1 MKPEINSLRSI
12 VLAGLVLAL
21 ATVLPAQSAG
31 SDTGKATTPPASAPS
46 AQPAPGTTPVG
57 GDSPAPADTKQ
68 PATQQPTS
76 TRPSG
81 KSSPDATSKEPA
93 PGTTPV
99 GGDIP
104 AKSADLEKVVPV
116 GGDLIKVKPGSVED
130 VSAVGNRDIGGRG
143 LGNWYSTDT
152 EIKMG
157 KTYADEIE
165 KSSKFITD
173 PVVTEYVNR
182 IGQNIVKNSDC
193 KVPFTIKVLDS
204 DEINAFALPGGFF
217 YVNSGLIL
225 NADEEAEL
233 AGVMAH
239 ETAHV
244 CAHHAV
250 REMTRMNY
258 AQLGTIPLI
267 FIGGWTGYGIYE
279 AASIGIPITFM
290 KFSREF
296 EAQADY
302 LGVQYMYRA
311 GYDPQAFI
319 TFFEKIQALEKRKPG
334 AVAKVFADHPQTPDR
349 ILHTQEEIAR
359 ILPARD
365 EYMVTTSEFD
375 DVKARLARIENK
387 RRLTDTKGVTRPS
400 LRRASTGTDSGSSPA
415 RPTTA
420 RVPTTSPRCIAATT
434 RTKSDALQGGRQS
447 RKGTAQPERVLLLVL
462 SAASLYIGCGRQLH
476 SIHEENCHFRGGL
489 CLHSAADED
498 RQSDASRAAAR
509 HRVCPQSPAGHRVQR
524 QRHHHGGQSPDRDT
538 S

>member
-1 MKPEINSLRSI
+1 MKPGFNGSRAVL
-12 VLAGLVLAL
+12 LAGLVLAT
-21 ATVLPAQSAG
+21 ATALGAQSTGSTNSTQPAG
-31 SDTGKATTPPASAPS
+31 TPQ
-46 AQPAPGTTPVG
+46 AQPAPGATPVG
-57 GDSPAPADTKQ
+57 SDSPAPSTASAGTDSSGKPASTQ
-68 PATQQPTS
+68 PATGSKGTDTS
-76 TRPSG
+76 Q
-81 KSSPDATSKEPA
+81 KPA

-104 AKSADLEKVVPV
+104 AKTADAKGVDADKVVPV
-116 GGDLIKVKPGSVED
+116 GGELIKVKPGSIED
-130 VSAVGNRDIGGRG
+130 VGSVGNRDIGGRG

-182 IGQNIVKNSDC
+182 VGQNIVKNSDC
-193 KVPFTIKVLDS
+193 KVPFTIKVIDS

-349 ILHTQEEIAR
+349 ILHSQEEIAR
-359 ILPARD
+359 ILPPRD

-387 RRLTDTKGVTRPS
+387 RRLTDTKGRHASVAAPCKHRS
-400 LRRASTGTDSGSSPA
+400 RR
-415 RPTTA
+415 RH
-420 RVPTTSPRCIAATT
+420 
-434 RTKSDALQGGRQS
+434 RQH
-447 RKGTAQPERVLLLVL
+447 KQP
-462 SAASLYIGCGRQLH
+462 
-476 SIHEENCHFRGGL
+476 
-489 CLHSAADED
+489 D
-498 RQSDASRAAAR
+498 RQ
-509 HRVCPQSPAGHRVQR
+509 QR
-524 QRHHHGGQSPDRDT
+524 IEY
-538 S
+538 

>member
-1 MKPEINSLRSI
+1 MTAGFAAGLRANALRAGT
-12 VLAGLVLAL
+12 LAGLTLAL
-21 ATVLPAQSAG
+21 AAYGWAQST
-31 SDTGKATTPPASAPS
+31 SQSNPSSTPPSSTPS

-57 GDSPAPADTKQ
+57 GDTQAAPQSGSAQTAPDGAQQPSNPSSSTPSAQPAPGSAPVGSDTSPAPKD
-68 PATQQPTS
+68 
-76 TRPSG
+76 
-81 KSSPDATSKEPA
+81 KSSAQQKDPA

-99 GGDIP
+99 GGDTP
-104 AKSADLEKVVPV
+104 ATNANNAAVNPDKVITP
-116 GGDLIKVKPGSVED
+116 GSEMIKIKPGSIDD

-143 LGNWYSTDT
+143 MGNWYSTDT

-157 KTYADEIE
+157 KMYASEIE
-165 KSSKFITD
+165 KSSRFITD

-193 KVPFTIKVLDS
+193 KVPFTIKVIDS

-250 REMTRMNY
+250 REQTRMNY

-267 FIGGWTGYGIYE
+267 FLGGWTGYGIYE
-279 AASIGIPITFM
+279 AASIGVPITFLH
-290 KFSREF
+290 FSREF

-319 TFFEKIQALEKRKPG
+319 SFFEKIQALEKRKPG
-334 AVAKVFADHPQTPDR
+334 LVAKAFSDHPQTPDR
-349 ILHTQEEIAR
+349 ILHSQEEIAR

-365 EYMVTTSEFD
+365 EYTVTTSEFD

-387 RRLTDTKGVTRPS
+387 RRLVDTKDGKKPS
-400 LRRASTGTDSGSSPA
+400 LRRASTGSQDPTSQSSDPNSTGDD
-415 RPTTA
+415 RPT
-420 RVPTTSPRCIAATT
+420 
-434 RTKSDALQGGRQS
+434 
-447 RKGTAQPERVLLLVL
+447 
-462 SAASLYIGCGRQLH
+462 LH
-476 SIHEENCHFRGGL
+476 R
-489 CLHSAADED
+489 
-498 RQSDASRAAAR
+498 
-509 HRVCPQSPAGHRVQR
+509 
-524 QRHHHGGQSPDRDT
+524 RDDQNN
-538 S
+538 

>member
-1 MKPEINSLRSI
+1 MTQESNGTRT
-12 VLAGLVLAL
+12 LVLAAMVFAL
-21 ATVLPAQSAG
+21 AATVAAQST
-31 SDTGKATTPPASAPS
+31 SSTTAPADSS
-46 AQPAPGTTPVG
+46 QTAQPAPGTAPVAG
-57 GDSPAPADTKQ
+57 
-68 PATQQPTS
+68 
-76 TRPSG
+76 
-81 KSSPDATSKEPA
+81 DATPPPPA
-93 PGTTPV
+93 ATADKKQQASNAKGKKGKDKRKDKDKDSDQTEPGTTPV
-99 GGDIP
+99 AGDANP
-104 AKSADLEKVVPV
+104 KVDPDKVVAV
-116 GGDLIKVKPGSVED
+116 GGDLQKVKPGSIED
-130 VSAVGNRDIGGRG
+130 VGAVGNRDIGGRG

-157 KTYADEIE
+157 KSYADEIE

-173 PVVTEYVNR
+173 PVITEYVNR
-182 IGQNIVKNSDC
+182 VGQNIVKNSDC

-250 REMTRMNY
+250 RQMTRMNY

-290 KFSREF
+290 QFSREF
-296 EAQADY
+296 ESQADY

-349 ILHTQEEIAR
+349 ILHSQEEIAR
-359 ILPARD
+359 FLPARD

-387 RRLTDTKGVTRPS
+387 RRLTDTKGAAKPS
-400 LRRASTGTDSGSSPA
+400 LRRASTGADDPNNPSSQTDGSNSSA
-415 RPTTA
+415 DDRPT
-420 RVPTTSPRCIAATT
+420 
-434 RTKSDALQGGRQS
+434 
-447 RKGTAQPERVLLLVL
+447 
-462 SAASLYIGCGRQLH
+462 LH
-476 SIHEENCHFRGGL
+476 R
-489 CLHSAADED
+489 
-498 RQSDASRAAAR
+498 
-509 HRVCPQSPAGHRVQR
+509 
-524 QRHHHGGQSPDRDT
+524 RDDQN
-538 S
+538 

>member
-1 MKPEINSLRSI
+1 MKAEFNGIRIAL
-12 VLAGLVLAL
+12 LAGLVLAL
-21 ATVLPAQSAG
+21 ATATGAQTTGSDPTQCERADGAAG
-31 SDTGKATTPPASAPS
+31 SGHCAGGGRYS
-46 AQPAPGTTPVG
+46 GTRH
-57 GDSPAPADTKQ
+57 DES
-68 PATQQPTS
+68 
-76 TRPSG
+76 SG
-81 KSSPDATSKEPA
+81 YEPKMATSKPGTDQKKPA

-104 AKSADLEKVVPV
+104 AKEADLEKVVPV
-116 GGDLIKVKPGSVED
+116 GGELEKVKPGSVED

-157 KTYADEIE
+157 KTYADEVE
-165 KSSKFITD
+165 KSSKLITD

-193 KVPFTIKVLDS
+193 KVPFTIKVIDS

-290 KFSREF
+290 NFSREF
-296 EAQADY
+296 ESQADY

-349 ILHTQEEIAR
+349 ILHSQEEIAH

-365 EYMVTTSEFD
+365 EYMVTSSEFD

-400 LRRASTGTDSGSSPA
+400 LRRASTGGDNGGTDSSTTVP
-415 RPTTA
+415 RPL
-420 RVPTTSPRCIAATT
+420 TTSRHCIGATIRTERKHSLGGKARACFAAVVACLKT
-434 RTKSDALQGGRQS
+434 RPFKTF
-447 RKGTAQPERVLLLVL
+447 P
-462 SAASLYIGCGRQLH
+462 
-476 SIHEENCHFRGGL
+476 
-489 CLHSAADED
+489 
-498 RQSDASRAAAR
+498 
-509 HRVCPQSPAGHRVQR
+509 
-524 QRHHHGGQSPDRDT
+524 
-538 S
+538 